1 MVISQDVTERVLWQ
15 NKYDNLYEEA
25 VRSKK
30 ELLES
35 EQRMIQLIRQ
45 NELVLNNINS
55 GLAYIANDYIVQWE
69 NISLCSKAFLMRLTK
84 RGALL
89 SDGP

>member
-1 MVISQDVTERVLWQ
+1 MIIFTKKRCAQ
-15 NKYDNLYEEA
+15 
-25 VRSKK
+25 KK

-69 NISLCSKAFLMRLTK
+69 NISLCSKS
-84 RGALL
+84 L
-89 SDGP
+89 SYEAYKKGSFAI

>member
-1 MVISQDVTERVLWQ
+1 MSPNVFCGKTNMTIFTKKV
-15 NKYDNLYEEA
+15 

-69 NISLCSKAFLMRLTK
+69 NISLCSKKAFLMRLTK
-84 RGALL
+84 GELLL